1 MTNPFFSLD
10 ADLQIGCVFLI
21 SMILVFYN
29 PISGNGKSSKV
40 CDALEK
46 YLSKLG
52 LDYNIYESKKTRDN
66 SANTK
71 SILKEL
77 PSLIISCG
85 GDGTAHDVMNALDL
99 NDSIP
104 VLILPAGT
112 GNDFST
118 RLYGS
123 VSPEKLFP
131 LVLSE
136 NYAFAD
142 LGKCND
148 MIFVNGIGIGFDGA
162 ISRDTQNQQRKWLP
176 PMWKYYLAIARNVL
190 FYNEINLKLDA
201 SNYRQTFMLALA
213 NGPCYGGGFN
223 IAPGA
228 EVNDGWLDLVHIGR
242 VHPLLRPFYIPKVKN
257 GKHLGLRFT
266 THQKVQNIHIQT
278 PNYQNIPAHADGE
291 YFENHIFNISI
302 IPKALKYPI

>member
-1 MTNPFFSLD
+1 
-10 ADLQIGCVFLI
+10 
-21 SMILVFYN
+21 MILIVLN
-29 PISGNGKSSKV
+29 PISGIGKSNKV
-40 CDALEK
+40 F
-46 YLSKLG
+46 
-52 LDYNIYESKKTRDN
+52 
-66 SANTK
+66 SA
-71 SILKEL
+71 LKEYL
-77 PSLIISCG
+77 VANDVIHTVYRTRTPKNWSGISDQIQKIQPSLIISCG

-176 PMWKYYLAIARNVL
+176 PMWKYYFAIARNVL
-190 FYNEINLKLDA
+190 FYKEINLKLDA
-201 SNYRQTFMLALA
+201 SEYWQTFMLALA